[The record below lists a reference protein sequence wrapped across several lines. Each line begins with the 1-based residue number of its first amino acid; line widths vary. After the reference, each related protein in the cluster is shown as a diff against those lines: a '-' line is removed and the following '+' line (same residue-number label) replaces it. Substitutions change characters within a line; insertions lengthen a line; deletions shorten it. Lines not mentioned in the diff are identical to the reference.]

1 MSWLGKC
8 LTVQSCITND
18 SLNFFFFFWKSA
30 IGKCIMFNKMQM
42 VWGFLEGA
50 VII

>member
-18 SLNFFFFFWKSA
+18 SLNFFFWKSA

>member
-18 SLNFFFFFWKSA
+18 FLNFFFFWKSA
-30 IGKCIMFNKMQM
+30 IGKYIMFNKMQM

-50 VII
+50 GII